1 MSGYIRDHFE
11 QIVKYKAKRMKQ
23 RKGYEFY
30 RKRLLKDLEITQL
43 DDAFLVGAFD
53 AMIYDMASAIGQAYM
68 KPTFR
73 KGLLT
78 KILAEAEMLKEN

>member
-1 MSGYIRDHFE
+1 MSNHIRDNFE
-11 QIVKYKAKRMKQ
+11 QVVKYKAKRMKQ

-30 RKRLLKDLEITQL
+30 RQHLLKDLKVTQL

-68 KPTFR
+68 KPEFR
-73 KGLLT
+73 KPT
-78 KILAEAEMLKEN
+78 